1 MVNKAVYKPSDF
13 AVKIGIVEEEIVYK
27 RSGELKAQIKLGES
41 GEAWVPAQV
50 TQTSYF
56 HDPSW
61 S

>member
-1 MVNKAVYKPSDF
+1 MTK
-13 AVKIGIVEEEIVYK
+13 
-27 RSGELKAQIKLGES
+27 IKLGES

-61 S
+61 SQGTAYSLILYGELKWLRILHHTEKCMHAPLL